1 MSSSKRGD
9 SNFNVGNIENS
20 TGIVI
25 GNESSVSVNQ
35 NVQSMHVE
43 VITQLDEF
51 IRSLGSYD
59 NSLADAHDI
68 RECAVAARAEA
79 AETTPRWHV
88 VSRLLKRI
96 AASVA
101 SVAAL
106 TEAISNIQTLIA
118 HIAS

>member
-1 MSSSKRGD
+1 MSDSKRDGL
-9 SNFNVGNIENS
+9 NFSVGNIQNS

-35 NVQSMHVE
+35 TVPSMHVE
-43 VITQLDEF
+43 VIVQLDEF
-51 IRSLGSYD
+51 IRSLGSYG
-59 NSLADAHDI
+59 NSLTDAHDI
-68 RECAVAARAEA
+68 RECAAAARAEA
-79 AETTPRWHV
+79 AEPTPRWHV